1 MLKAQVS
8 FSDCPLVYL
17 YTFHIFF
24 SFRTTGPIST
34 KLGTECSLLMGIQ
47 FFTYMY
53 VGPCTFRRGDNDKIA
68 NILWRNLKIFFSRAT
83 GPISTKLGTKHSWVK
98 RIQVSS
104 NEGSCPCF
112 SKRNY
117 SEIAKNM
124 LANCKIFLLQNH
136 WAIFNP
142 TYWHKWSIL
151 ELRWL

>member
-8 FSDCPLVYL
+8 FSNCPLVYL
-17 YTFHIFF
+17 YTVHIFIF
-24 SFRTTGPIST
+24 FRTTGPIST
-34 KLGTECSLLMGIQ
+34 KLGTEHSLVMGIHF
-47 FFTYMY
+47 FFTY
-53 VGPCTFRRGDNDKIA
+53 VLGPCTFPRGDNDKIA
-68 NILWRNLKIFFSRAT
+68 NIHWKNLKIFFSNST

-104 NEGSCPCF
+104 NEGSCPSF
-112 SKRNY
+112 SKGDY

-151 ELRWL
+151 ELRCL